1 MAKVIVQYHANEQY
15 GEFTARSDALTAQQM
30 VDKMHETAKPG
41 VDLRF
46 LGDGGV
52 ILPTGYE
59 GDARLYIAH

>member
-1 MAKVIVQYHANEQY
+1 MARITVQFQANGQY
-15 GEFTARSDALTAQQM
+15 GEFTARSEALTAQQM

-46 LGDGGV
+46 LGDGG
-52 ILPTGYE
+52 ILTATGYQ